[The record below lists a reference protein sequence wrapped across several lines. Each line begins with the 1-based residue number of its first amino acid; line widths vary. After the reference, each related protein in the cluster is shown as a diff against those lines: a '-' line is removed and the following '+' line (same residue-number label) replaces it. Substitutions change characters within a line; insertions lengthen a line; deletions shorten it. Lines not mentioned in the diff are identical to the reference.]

1 MTPQDVGKV
10 SKMEK
15 IKRFL
20 VTQEAFT
27 MQANVQVIG
36 KDLLITITGGNVA
49 HIGQSQFLQE
59 TKAQTI
65 RFPSHD
71 GRFP

>member
-10 SKMEK
+10 SKMEE

-20 VTQEAFT
+20 VTQEAYA

-49 HIGQSQFLQE
+49 HIGTVTTFLKRQ
-59 TKAQTI
+59 KRK
-65 RFPSHD
+65 RFVP
-71 GRFP
+71 